1 MQRLIALNILRK
13 TISDESFTSLLMR
26 KELEKLEKVQRPFVT
41 NIVQGVL
48 KNYELLEYNVNLY
61 VRKTSLTN
69 KLILMMALYER
80 YFLKEKE
87 YAVNN
92 SYVELSKAKYDKSFI
107 NATLRNIREL
117 KYSDNEWI
125 NVSLPEWL
133 YKLIKKQYP
142 DDYRTVIENYHSVH
156 KTYYRLNPNKTDFD
170 YLKDK
175 YDIEI
180 MENNVFIS
188 KQNLINTDDFNN
200 GFFYI
205 QDINAAKL
213 TSVLKLKE
221 DYTLLDVCSAPG
233 SKLFNTLELLKDSNT
248 FSNDLNSTR
257 LELIKKKALI
267 LGYKN
272 INFLNCD
279 GRYLNS
285 KLNMKFDVIMMDV
298 PCSGLGV
305 IGRKPDIKFHI
316 KPENLDE
323 LQNIGYEI
331 MNNCSKLLKED
342 GQILYSTCTINR
354 KENEKQIEKFI
365 KNNPEFKIIEEKT
378 IIESYGDL
386 FYYCLLSRVD
396 RKSVV

>member
-92 SYVELSKAKYDKSFI
+92 SYVELSKTKYDKSFI

-142 DDYRTVIENYHSVH
+142 DDYRTIIENYHSVH

-233 SKLFNTLELLKDSNT
+233 SKLFNTLEILKDSNT

-331 MNNCSKLLKED
+331 LNNCSKLLKED

-365 KNNPEFKIIEEKT
+365 KNNPEFKIIKEKT
-378 IIESYGDL
+378 IVESYGDL
-386 FYYCLLSRVD
+386 FYYCLLSRV
-396 RKSVV
+396 

>member
-92 SYVELSKAKYDKSFI
+92 SYVELSKTKYDKSFI

-142 DDYRTVIENYHSVH
+142 DDYRTIIENYHSVH

-233 SKLFNTLELLKDSNT
+233 SKLFNTLEILKDSNT

-316 KPENLDE
+316 KPETLDE

-331 MNNCSKLLKED
+331 LNNCSKLLKED

-386 FYYCLLSRVD
+386 FYYCLLSRV
-396 RKSVV
+396 

>member
-92 SYVELSKAKYDKSFI
+92 SYVELSKTKYDKSFI

-142 DDYRTVIENYHSVH
+142 DDYRTIIENYHSVH

-205 QDINAAKL
+205 QDINATKL

-331 MNNCSKLLKED
+331 LNNCSKLLKED

-386 FYYCLLSRVD
+386 FYYCLLSRV
-396 RKSVV
+396 

>member
-92 SYVELSKAKYDKSFI
+92 SYVELSKTKYDKSFI

-170 YLKDK
+170 YIKDK

-331 MNNCSKLLKED
+331 LNNCSKLLKED

-386 FYYCLLSRVD
+386 FYYCLLSRV
-396 RKSVV
+396 

>member
-92 SYVELSKAKYDKSFI
+92 SYVELSKTKYDKSFI

-142 DDYRTVIENYHSVH
+142 DDYRTIIENYHSVH

-213 TSVLKLKE
+213 TSVLNLKE

-331 MNNCSKLLKED
+331 LNNCSKLLKED

-386 FYYCLLSRVD
+386 FYYCLLSRV
-396 RKSVV
+396 

>member
-92 SYVELSKAKYDKSFI
+92 SYVELSKTKYDKSFI

-305 IGRKPDIKFHI
+305 IGRKPDNKFHI

-331 MNNCSKLLKED
+331 LNNCSKLLKED

-386 FYYCLLSRVD
+386 FYYCLLSRV
-396 RKSVV
+396 

>member
-92 SYVELSKAKYDKSFI
+92 SYVELSKTKYDKSFI

-133 YKLIKKQYP
+133 YKLIEKQYP
-142 DDYRTVIENYHSVH
+142 DDYRTIIENYHSVH

-213 TSVLKLKE
+213 TSVLNLKE

-331 MNNCSKLLKED
+331 LNNCSKLLKED

-386 FYYCLLSRVD
+386 FYYCLLSRV
-396 RKSVV
+396 

>member
-48 KNYELLEYNVNLY
+48 KNYELLEFNVNLY

-142 DDYRTVIENYHSVH
+142 DDYRTIIENYHSVH

-331 MNNCSKLLKED
+331 LNNCSKLLKED

-386 FYYCLLSRVD
+386 FYYCLLSRV
-396 RKSVV
+396 

>member
-92 SYVELSKAKYDKSFI
+92 SYVELSKTKYDKSFI

-142 DDYRTVIENYHSVH
+142 DDYRTVLENYHSVH

-331 MNNCSKLLKED
+331 LNNCSKLLKED

-365 KNNPEFKIIEEKT
+365 KNNPEFNIIEEKT

-386 FYYCLLSRVD
+386 FYYCLLSRV
-396 RKSVV
+396 

>member
-92 SYVELSKAKYDKSFI
+92 SYVELSKTKYDKSFI

-188 KQNLINTDDFNN
+188 KQNLINTYDFNN

-331 MNNCSKLLKED
+331 LNNCSKLLKED

-386 FYYCLLSRVD
+386 FYYCLLSRV
-396 RKSVV
+396 

>member
-92 SYVELSKAKYDKSFI
+92 SYVELSKTKYDKSFI

-142 DDYRTVIENYHSVH
+142 DDYRTIIENYHSVH

-233 SKLFNTLELLKDSNT
+233 TKLFNTLEILKDSNT

-331 MNNCSKLLKED
+331 LNNCSKLLKED

-386 FYYCLLSRVD
+386 FYYCLLSRV
-396 RKSVV
+396 

>member
-69 KLILMMALYER
+69 KLILIMALYER

-92 SYVELSKAKYDKSFI
+92 SYVELSKTKYDKSFI

-175 YDIEI
+175 YDIDI

-331 MNNCSKLLKED
+331 LNNCSKLLKED

-386 FYYCLLSRVD
+386 FYYCLLSRV
-396 RKSVV
+396 

>member
-69 KLILMMALYER
+69 KLILIMALYER

-92 SYVELSKAKYDKSFI
+92 SYVELSKTKYDKSFI

-156 KTYYRLNPNKTDFD
+156 KTYYRLNANKTDFD

-233 SKLFNTLELLKDSNT
+233 SKLFNTLEILKDSNT

-331 MNNCSKLLKED
+331 LNNCSKLLKEY

-386 FYYCLLSRVD
+386 FYYCLLSRV
-396 RKSVV
+396 

>member
-92 SYVELSKAKYDKSFI
+92 SYVELSKTKYDKSFI

-142 DDYRTVIENYHSVH
+142 DDYRTIIENYHSVH

-213 TSVLKLKE
+213 TSVLNLKE

-233 SKLFNTLELLKDSNT
+233 SKLFNTLELLQDSNT

-331 MNNCSKLLKED
+331 LNNCSKLLKED

-386 FYYCLLSRVD
+386 FYYCLLSRV
-396 RKSVV
+396 

>member
-92 SYVELSKAKYDKSFI
+92 SYVELSKTKYDKSFI

-188 KQNLINTDDFNN
+188 KQNLINTDDFNS

-331 MNNCSKLLKED
+331 LNNCSKLLKED

-386 FYYCLLSRVD
+386 FYYCLLSRV
-396 RKSVV
+396 

>member
-87 YAVNN
+87 YAINN
-92 SYVELSKAKYDKSFI
+92 SYVELSKTKYDKSFI

-156 KTYYRLNPNKTDFD
+156 KTYYRLNANKTDFD

-331 MNNCSKLLKED
+331 LNNCSKLLKED

-386 FYYCLLSRVD
+386 FYYCLLSRV
-396 RKSVV
+396 

>member
-92 SYVELSKAKYDKSFI
+92 SYVELSKTKYDKSFI

-233 SKLFNTLELLKDSNT
+233 SKLFNTLELLQDSNT
-248 FSNDLNSTR
+248 FSNDFNSTR

-331 MNNCSKLLKED
+331 LNNCSKLLKED

-386 FYYCLLSRVD
+386 FYYCLLSRV
-396 RKSVV
+396 

>member
-61 VRKTSLTN
+61 VRKTSLTD

-92 SYVELSKAKYDKSFI
+92 SYVELSKTKYDKSFI

-142 DDYRTVIENYHSVH
+142 DDYRTIVENYHSVH

-331 MNNCSKLLKED
+331 LNNCSKLLKED

-386 FYYCLLSRVD
+386 FYYCLLSRV
-396 RKSVV
+396 

>member
-92 SYVELSKAKYDKSFI
+92 SYVELSKTKYDKSFI

-156 KTYYRLNPNKTDFD
+156 KTYYRLNANKTDFD

-331 MNNCSKLLKED
+331 LNNCSKLLKED

-365 KNNPEFKIIEEKT
+365 KNNPAFKIIEDKT

-386 FYYCLLSRVD
+386 FYYCLLSRV
-396 RKSVV
+396 

>member
-69 KLILMMALYER
+69 KLILIMALYER

-92 SYVELSKAKYDKSFI
+92 SYVELSKTKYDKSFI

-142 DDYRTVIENYHSVH
+142 DDYRTIIENYHSVH

-233 SKLFNTLELLKDSNT
+233 SKLFNTLELLQDSNT

-331 MNNCSKLLKED
+331 LNNCSKLLKED

-386 FYYCLLSRVD
+386 FYYCLLSRV
-396 RKSVV
+396 

>member
-61 VRKTSLTN
+61 VRKTSLTD

-92 SYVELSKAKYDKSFI
+92 SYVELSKTKYDKSFI

-233 SKLFNTLELLKDSNT
+233 SKLFNTLELLQDSNT

-331 MNNCSKLLKED
+331 LNNCSKLLKED

-365 KNNPEFKIIEEKT
+365 KNNPEFNIIEEKT

-386 FYYCLLSRVD
+386 FYYCLLSRV
-396 RKSVV
+396 

>member
-61 VRKTSLTN
+61 VRKTSLTD

-92 SYVELSKAKYDKSFI
+92 SYVELSKTKYDKSFI

-142 DDYRTVIENYHSVH
+142 DDYRTIIENYHSVH

-205 QDINAAKL
+205 QDINATKL
-213 TSVLKLKE
+213 TSVLNLKE

-233 SKLFNTLELLKDSNT
+233 SKLFNTLEILKDSNT

-331 MNNCSKLLKED
+331 LNNCSKLLKED

-386 FYYCLLSRVD
+386 FYYCLLSRV
-396 RKSVV
+396 

>member
-92 SYVELSKAKYDKSFI
+92 SYVELSKTKYDKSFI

-142 DDYRTVIENYHSVH
+142 DDYRTIIENYHSVH
-156 KTYYRLNPNKTDFD
+156 KTYYRLNANKTDFD

-331 MNNCSKLLKED
+331 LNNCSKLLKED

-386 FYYCLLSRVD
+386 FYYCLLSRV
-396 RKSVV
+396 

>member
-61 VRKTSLTN
+61 VRKTSLTD

-92 SYVELSKAKYDKSFI
+92 SYVELSKTKYDKSFI

-142 DDYRTVIENYHSVH
+142 DDYRTIIENYHSVH

-233 SKLFNTLELLKDSNT
+233 SKLFNTLELLHDSNT

-331 MNNCSKLLKED
+331 LNNCSKLLKED

-386 FYYCLLSRVD
+386 FYYCLLSRV
-396 RKSVV
+396 

>member
-92 SYVELSKAKYDKSFI
+92 SYVELSKTKYDKSFI

-125 NVSLPEWL
+125 KVSLPEWL
-133 YKLIKKQYP
+133 YKLIEKQYP
-142 DDYRTVIENYHSVH
+142 DDYRTIIENYHSVH

-331 MNNCSKLLKED
+331 LNNCSKLLKED

-386 FYYCLLSRVD
+386 FYYCLLSRV
-396 RKSVV
+396 

>member
-92 SYVELSKAKYDKSFI
+92 SYVELSKTKYDKSFI

-142 DDYRTVIENYHSVH
+142 DDYRTIIENYHSVH

-257 LELIKKKALI
+257 LELINKKALI

-331 MNNCSKLLKED
+331 LNNCSKLLKED

-386 FYYCLLSRVD
+386 FYYCLLSRV
-396 RKSVV
+396 

>member
-41 NIVQGVL
+41 NSVQGVL

-69 KLILMMALYER
+69 KLILIMALYER

-92 SYVELSKAKYDKSFI
+92 SYVELSKTKYDKSFI

-156 KTYYRLNPNKTDFD
+156 KTYYRLNANKTDFD

-331 MNNCSKLLKED
+331 LNNCSKLLKED

-386 FYYCLLSRVD
+386 FYYCLLSRV
-396 RKSVV
+396 

>member
-92 SYVELSKAKYDKSFI
+92 SYVELSKTKYDKSFI

-142 DDYRTVIENYHSVH
+142 DDYRTIIKNYHSVH

-233 SKLFNTLELLKDSNT
+233 SKLFNTLELLQDSNT

-331 MNNCSKLLKED
+331 LNNCSKLLKED

-386 FYYCLLSRVD
+386 FYYCLLSRV
-396 RKSVV
+396 

>member
-92 SYVELSKAKYDKSFI
+92 SYVELSKTKYDKSFI

-142 DDYRTVIENYHSVH
+142 DDYRTIIENYHSVH

-331 MNNCSKLLKED
+331 LNNCSKLLKED

-386 FYYCLLSRVD
+386 FYYCLLSRV
-396 RKSVV
+396 

>member
-92 SYVELSKAKYDKSFI
+92 SYVELSKTKYDKSFI

-170 YLKDK
+170 YLKNK

-233 SKLFNTLELLKDSNT
+233 SKLFNTLEILKDSNT

-331 MNNCSKLLKED
+331 LNNCSKLLKED

-386 FYYCLLSRVD
+386 FYYCLLSRV
-396 RKSVV
+396 

>member
-92 SYVELSKAKYDKSFI
+92 SYVELSKTKYDKSFI
-107 NATLRNIREL
+107 NATLRNIGEL

-142 DDYRTVIENYHSVH
+142 DDYRTIIENYHSVH

-331 MNNCSKLLKED
+331 LNNCSKLLKED

-386 FYYCLLSRVD
+386 FYYCLLSRV
-396 RKSVV
+396 

>member
-92 SYVELSKAKYDKSFI
+92 SYVELSKTKYDKSFI

-142 DDYRTVIENYHSVH
+142 DDYRTIIENYHSVH

-305 IGRKPDIKFHI
+305 IGRKSDIKFHI

-331 MNNCSKLLKED
+331 LNNCSKLLKED

-386 FYYCLLSRVD
+386 FYYCLLSRV
-396 RKSVV
+396 

>member
-92 SYVELSKAKYDKSFI
+92 SYVELSKTKYDKSFI

-142 DDYRTVIENYHSVH
+142 DVYRTVIENYHSVH

-233 SKLFNTLELLKDSNT
+233 SKLFNTLEILKDSNT

-331 MNNCSKLLKED
+331 LNNCSKLLKKD

-386 FYYCLLSRVD
+386 FYYCLLSRV
-396 RKSVV
+396 

>member
-92 SYVELSKAKYDKSFI
+92 SYVELSKTKYDKSFI

-142 DDYRTVIENYHSVH
+142 DDYRTIIENYHSVH

-233 SKLFNTLELLKDSNT
+233 SKLFNTLELLKDSNA

-331 MNNCSKLLKED
+331 LNNCSKLLKED

-386 FYYCLLSRVD
+386 FYYCLLSRV
-396 RKSVV
+396 

>member
-69 KLILMMALYER
+69 KLILIMALYER

-92 SYVELSKAKYDKSFI
+92 SYVELSKTKYDKSFI

-156 KTYYRLNPNKTDFD
+156 KTYYRLNANKTDFD

-267 LGYKN
+267 MGYKN

-323 LQNIGYEI
+323 LQYIGYEI
-331 MNNCSKLLKED
+331 LNNCSKLLKED

-386 FYYCLLSRVD
+386 FYYCLLSRV
-396 RKSVV
+396 

>member
-48 KNYELLEYNVNLY
+48 KNYELLEYNVNLD

-69 KLILMMALYER
+69 KRILMMALYER

-92 SYVELSKAKYDKSFI
+92 SYVELSKTKYDKSFI

-221 DYTLLDVCSAPG
+221 DYTLIDVCSAPG

-331 MNNCSKLLKED
+331 LNNCSKLLKED

-386 FYYCLLSRVD
+386 FYYCLLSRV
-396 RKSVV
+396 

>member
-92 SYVELSKAKYDKSFI
+92 SYVELSKTKYDKSFI

-323 LQNIGYEI
+323 LHNIGYEI
-331 MNNCSKLLKED
+331 LNNCSKLLKED

-386 FYYCLLSRVD
+386 FYYCLLSRV
-396 RKSVV
+396 

>member
-92 SYVELSKAKYDKSFI
+92 SYVELSKTKYDKSFI

-331 MNNCSKLLKED
+331 LNNCSKLLKED

-365 KNNPEFKIIEEKT
+365 KNNPEFKIIEERT

-386 FYYCLLSRVD
+386 FYYCLLSRV
-396 RKSVV
+396 

>member
-92 SYVELSKAKYDKSFI
+92 SYVELSKTKYDKSFI

-142 DDYRTVIENYHSVH
+142 DDYRTIIENYHSVH

-323 LQNIGYEI
+323 LQNVGYEI
-331 MNNCSKLLKED
+331 LNNCSKLLKED

-386 FYYCLLSRVD
+386 FYYCLLSRV
-396 RKSVV
+396 

>member
-92 SYVELSKAKYDKSFI
+92 SYVELSKTKYDKSFI

-142 DDYRTVIENYHSVH
+142 DDYRTIIENYHSVH

-323 LQNIGYEI
+323 LQYIGYEI
-331 MNNCSKLLKED
+331 LNNCSKLLKED

-386 FYYCLLSRVD
+386 FYYCLLSRV
-396 RKSVV
+396 